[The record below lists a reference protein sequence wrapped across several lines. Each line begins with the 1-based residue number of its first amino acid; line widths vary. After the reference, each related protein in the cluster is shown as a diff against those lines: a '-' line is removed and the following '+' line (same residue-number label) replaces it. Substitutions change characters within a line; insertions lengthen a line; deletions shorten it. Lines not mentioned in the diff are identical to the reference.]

1 MIMDPNTLVIQ
12 YLRDGIS
19 TIENSR
25 HTMEKFCALIPK
37 FDSIDCISL
46 PPIEILVVQKSL
58 ELILDQSSQIGL
70 WVV

>member
-1 MIMDPNTLVIQ
+1 MIMDQNTLVIQ
-12 YLRDGIS
+12 YLRDG
-19 TIENSR
+19 R
-25 HTMEKFCALIPK
+25 HTMEKICALIPK
-37 FDSIDCISL
+37 FGSIDCISL

>member
-1 MIMDPNTLVIQ
+1 MDPNTLVIQ

-19 TIENSR
+19 PVGNSH

-37 FDSIDCISL
+37 FDSIDRISL
-46 PPIEILVVQKSL
+46 PLIEILVVQKSL

>member
-1 MIMDPNTLVIQ
+1 MDPNTLVIQ

-19 TIENSR
+19 PIGNSR
-25 HTMEKFCALIPK
+25 HTMEKFCALVPK